1 MMSILFFI
9 FIIWLM
15 FGFIKFAAKVTWGL
29 LKVVGIVLSIIAFPA
44 LFLIVITIGFS
55 GMIILPLIVI
65 GVAFGCLASV

>member
-1 MMSILFFI
+1 MSILFFI